1 MDDSKLSIEQL
12 SALSRAVPEDSERK
26 DLALFLKVIDRWST
40 CMHLPWTRCA
50 PIWLCFN
57 SQSFYTPSRYMQG
70 QRCKDWQF
78 PKDLSTMHAQ
88 LLLDAAHVKQQ
99 MVRQK
104 AQALIRRGKKSPIL
118 LCTWCLWH
126 ALPGKA

>member
-50 PIWLCFN
+50 PIWLCSTHNLF
-57 SQSFYTPSRYMQG
+57 TLLVDT
-70 QRCKDWQF
+70 CKDRDAKIGNF
-78 PKDLSTMHAQ
+78 PKTCQQCMHS
-88 LLLDAAHVKQQ
+88 
-99 MVRQK
+99 RC
-104 AQALIRRGKKSPIL
+104 PIL
-118 LCTWCLWH
+118 
-126 ALPGKA
+126 AAND